1 MTKAKRVEYTDVNRE
16 LQKVI
21 SDGKVVLG
29 ARETKKA
36 LRREDA
42 KLVIHASNCPQ
53 SLRYEFKELCE
64 EAGVPLYEYHAN
76 SRELGLACGKPYS
89 VASLCVVDTEG
100 TDILKVLAS
109 SSASSSSKVSG
120 SGSDER

>member
-1 MTKAKRVEYTDVNRE
+1 MTKAKRIEYADVNRE
-16 LQKVI
+16 LQKVM

-36 LRREDA
+36 LKRGDA

-53 SLRYEFKELCE
+53 SLRYEIKELCDK
-64 EAGVPLYEYHAN
+64 AGVPIHAYHAD

-89 VASLCVVDTEG
+89 VASLCVVDAGG
-100 TDILKVLAS
+100 TDILEVIA
-109 SSASSSSKVSG
+109 ASSSSSLSKS

>member
-1 MTKAKRVEYTDVNRE
+1 MTKPKRVEYADVNRE

-36 LRREDA
+36 LRRRDA

-53 SLRYEFKELCE
+53 SLKYEIKELCE
-64 EAGVPLYEYHAN
+64 EAGVPIHEYHAN
-76 SRELGLACGKPYS
+76 SIELGLACGKPYS
-89 VASLCVVDTEG
+89 VASLCVLDTGG
-100 TDILKVLAS
+100 TDILRVLA
-109 SSASSSSKVSG
+109 SSKVSG
-120 SGSDER
+120 SGSGSDER

>member
-1 MTKAKRVEYTDVNRE
+1 M
-16 LQKVI
+16 

-36 LRREDA
+36 LRRADA

-53 SLRYEFKELCE
+53 SLRYEIKELCDK
-64 EAGVPLYEYHAN
+64 AGVPIHAYHAD

-89 VASLCVVDTEG
+89 VASLCVLDTGG
-100 TDILKVLAS
+100 TDILRVLA
-109 SSASSSSKVSG
+109 SSKVSG
-120 SGSDER
+120 SDER